1 MSVNVHTKISQCAFT
16 DFGIPKAEKVEQK
29 EGLKIMFKWRFFFL
43 DIILDGE
50 IFTYLKNK
58 RLLWI
63 VGKKFNVSFF
73 KLEQYTISGDLQLVI
88 LTHLELIFHIPRN
101 RWFAPEETENF
112 SWRVTFQT
120 KMQVILL
127 EISFSSSYFSHIF
140 AIAKISFSKSRLW
153 NVENFWNVNINVIND
168 YSC

>member
-1 MSVNVHTKISQCAFT
+1 MSVNVRTKISQCACT
-16 DFGIPKAEKVEQK
+16 EFGIPKAEKVEQK

-101 RWFAPEETENF
+101 RLDDLHQQKLKTSVEEWYF
-112 SWRVTFQT
+112 KQRCRSFCLKFLFHPAILHTFL
-120 KMQVILL
+120 I
-127 EISFSSSYFSHIF
+127 
-140 AIAKISFSKSRLW
+140 
-153 NVENFWNVNINVIND
+153 
-168 YSC
+168 